1 MCYAAHVQV
10 GELRHR
16 FSARFGALPRVFR
29 APGRVNLIGEHTDYN
44 GGFVLPAAIEL
55 ATYVGVA
62 PRADRTLLMYSENFD
77 ETVTFDLDETSPHAR
92 EHWSDYPRGVA
103 VTLERCGHAL
113 RGADLWISGE
123 VPLGSGLSSS
133 AAVEVATAYALLAAS
148 EQQLAPVA
156 VAKLCQRAE
165 NEFVGTRCGIMD
177 QLICCLGREGHA
189 LLLDCRSLD
198 GRPVPI
204 PDGVVLVICNTGVRH
219 ALASSEYN
227 ERRAQCEDGVRVLA
241 EVDPRVRAL
250 RDVTLTALEESR
262 RRMSPVAYAR
272 CHHVVT
278 ENQRTLSAASA
289 LERGDVVT
297 VGRLLAASHASLRDA
312 YEVSCR
318 ELDTLVEAAAAV
330 PGVLGARMTGGG
342 FGGCTVN
349 LVRADAVDAFKA
361 AVPPAYERATG
372 RKADVWVTAASAGAG
387 PLDS

>member
-10 GELRHR
+10 GELRDR
-16 FSARFGALPRVFR
+16 FRARFGALPRVFR

-44 GGFVLPAAIEL
+44 DGFVLPAAIEL
-55 ATYVGVA
+55 ATHVGVA
-62 PRADRTLLMYSENFD
+62 PRADRTLRIHSGNFD
-77 ETVTFDLDETSPHAR
+77 ETVTFDLDEASPRAR

-103 VTLERCGHAL
+103 LTLERNGHGL
-113 RGADLWISGE
+113 RGADLEIHGE

-133 AAVEVATAYALLAAS
+133 ASVEVATALAILSAS
-148 EQQLAPVA
+148 ELSLSPFT

-177 QLICCLGREGHA
+177 PLIVCLGREDHA

-198 GRPVPI
+198 GRPVPV
-204 PDGVVLVICNTGVRH
+204 PDGIALVICHTGVRH

-262 RRMSPVAYAR
+262 RRMSPVVYAR

-297 VGRLLAASHASLRDA
+297 VGRLMAASHVSLRDV

-318 ELDTLVEAAAAV
+318 ELDALVEAAAAV
-330 PGVLGARMTGGG
+330 PGVLGSRMTGGG
-342 FGGCTVN
+342 FGGCTVS
-349 LVRADAVDAFKA
+349 LVRADAVDAFRSS
-361 AVPPAYERATG
+361 VPSAYERATG
-372 RKADVWVTAASAGAG
+372 RKTELWVTAACAGAG
-387 PLDS
+387 PLD